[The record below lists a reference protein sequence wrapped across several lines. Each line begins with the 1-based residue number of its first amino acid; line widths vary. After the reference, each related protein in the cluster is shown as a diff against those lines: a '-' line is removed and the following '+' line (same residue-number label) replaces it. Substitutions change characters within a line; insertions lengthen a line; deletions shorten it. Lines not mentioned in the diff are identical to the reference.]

1 MLSEIFCRIYSI
13 FICIVYFHFLYFKI
27 VLESKKGKFYQT
39 LRTMTYIHQI
49 NTRTGTMTKSI
60 DTGRV
65 AENDMEFGK
74 LLAQLRKEKGL
85 LQKEVATHLNMT
97 VATVSNYEKGVH
109 LPDLHTLILL
119 ADFYDVSTDYL
130 LQRTDCRT
138 SIDTLNHQ
146 LSADYTV
153 GDMMNTVMELDDH
166 NTQALLDYYD
176 LLLLRNSIK
185 RVK

>member
-1 MLSEIFCRIYSI
+1 M
-13 FICIVYFHFLYFKI
+13 
-27 VLESKKGKFYQT
+27 
-39 LRTMTYIHQI
+39 
-49 NTRTGTMTKSI
+49 NTRTGTMKKSI
-60 DTGRV
+60 DTDRV

-74 LLAQLRKEKGL
+74 LLAQLRKERGL

-119 ADFYDVSTDYL
+119 ADFFDVSTDYL
-130 LQRTDCRT
+130 LQRTDCRA
-138 SIDTLNHQ
+138 SIETLNHR

-153 GDMMNTVMELDDH
+153 GDLMNTVLELDDH